1 MSSEI
6 KVSLAAVKMLA
17 GVQGIDVLVDGE
29 PQASLQFGETTI
41 LTVAPG
47 RRAIQVALRAVFNRT
62 SNVLPVTVAEGERV
76 MVVGKYSRLWG
87 SIKLKLS

>member
-6 KVSLAAVKMLA
+6 EVSLAAVKMLA

-41 LTVAPG
+41 LPVAPG
-47 RRAIQVALRAVFNRT
+47 RRAIQVLLRAVFNRR
-62 SNVLPVTVAEGERV
+62 SNVLSVNVAEGERV
-76 MVVGKYSRLWG
+76 VVVGKYSRLWG